1 MAFDPVAFRKF
12 AIALKSVRRFID
24 AMLKGA
30 MKLKSASSTSQSL
43 QFPRNSCPPAAILS
57 VLWLGAIA
65 IVAFLWNLGG
75 VGLVDETE
83 PLFAEAARQ
92 MLVTD
97 NWITPYFNGET
108 RFDKPPLIYWLMAIA
123 YRFVGVNEWGVR
135 LPSALA
141 AIALTAF
148 GFYTLHQVATLK
160 KNRLRS
166 LPWIGSALIALN
178 PQTIAWGRIGVSDML
193 LSGCMGS
200 ALFAFFLGYI
210 RGDKNRIQFN
220 SWYLIF
226 YLLTALAVLTK
237 GPIGI
242 VLPALIIGSF
252 SLYAGTF
259 RQVWRE
265 MRPLF
270 GGILFLLITLPWY
283 VLVTLENGQ
292 SYLQSFFGY
301 HNFERFTQVVN
312 HHAAPWYFYFI
323 VVAIGFA
330 PWSIYL
336 PVAIA
341 RTNFWNRRYWQK
353 QDRAN
358 QLGLFAFFWL
368 ICIFLFFTVAVTKLP
383 SYVLPLMPATAI
395 LVALFWSHL
404 IDSENICKNL
414 KSRKIKD
421 SRSPIFNRVLPF
433 FIFNIIGLLAISFAF
448 LYGINW
454 LGADATMPDLPEKL
468 RDSGLLVRGALIWGA
483 TAIAI
488 AIARFRHQI
497 SWIFAINLIGF
508 VAFLI
513 VAVTPGYIFF
523 DRQRQYPLR
532 ELAATVREQRQ
543 PGEELVMIGFKK
555 PSLVF
560 YTRNAVKYRDR
571 ATEAIAD
578 LRQPEFQSSPP
589 ETVLI
594 LAIPR
599 EFDDAGLRDNN
610 YQLLNKVGA
619 YQLARVSKPTFLL
632 VSPRIEPD

>member
-1 MAFDPVAFRKF
+1 M
-12 AIALKSVRRFID
+12 
-24 AMLKGA
+24 
-30 MKLKSASSTSQSL
+30 SQSL
-43 QFPRNSCPPAAILS
+43 QFLRHSCPPIAILS
-57 VLWLGAIA
+57 VLWLSAIA
-65 IVAFLWNLGG
+65 AVAFLWNLGG
-75 VGLVDETE
+75 IGLVDETE

-141 AIALTAF
+141 AIALMAC

-160 KNRLRS
+160 KSRLQS

-178 PQTIAWGRIGVSDML
+178 PATITWGRIGVSDML
-193 LSGCMGS
+193 LTACVGS

-210 RGDKNRIQFN
+210 RGDKNPRRFN
-220 SWYLIF
+220 SWYLTF

-237 GPIGI
+237 GPIGV

-252 SLYAGTF
+252 SLYVGTF
-259 RQVWRE
+259 RELGRE

-270 GGILFLLITLPWY
+270 GGTLFFLITLPWY
-283 VLVTLENGQ
+283 ILVTLENGQ
-292 SYLQSFFGY
+292 SYLNSFFGY

-323 VVAIGFA
+323 VVAIGFV

-336 PVAIA
+336 PAAIA
-341 RTNFWNRRYWQK
+341 HTNFWNRRYWRQ
-353 QDRAN
+353 QERAN

-368 ICIFLFFTVAVTKLP
+368 ICIFLFFTIAVTKLP
-383 SYVLPLMPATAI
+383 SYVLPLMPAGAI
-395 LVALFWSHL
+395 LVALFWSHV
-404 IDSENICKNL
+404 IDSETIFKQCQSKQSNYP
-414 KSRKIKD
+414 
-421 SRSPIFNRVLPF
+421 RSPIIRFFLPF
-433 FIFNIIGLLAISFAF
+433 FVFNIIGLLAISFAF

-454 LGADATMPDLPEKL
+454 LGVDVTMPNLPEKL
-468 RDSGLLVRGALIWGA
+468 GESGLLVRAALIWAGTA
-483 TAIAI
+483 AAIAI
-488 AIARFRHQI
+488 GGFAIALFRHHI
-497 SWIFAINLIGF
+497 SWIFTINLIGF

-513 VAVTPGYIFF
+513 VAVTPGFIFF
-523 DRQRQYPLR
+523 DQQRQYPLR
-532 ELAATVREQRQ
+532 ALAATVRERRQ
-543 PGEELVMIGFKK
+543 PGEELVMIGFEK

-560 YTRNAVKYRDR
+560 YTRNPVKYRDR
-571 ATEAIAD
+571 ATEAVAD

-619 YQLARVSKPTFLL
+619 YQLARVSKPTFLV

>member
-1 MAFDPVAFRKF
+1 
-12 AIALKSVRRFID
+12 
-24 AMLKGA
+24 
-30 MKLKSASSTSQSL
+30 MKLKSASSTSQSV
-43 QFPRNSCPPAAILS
+43 QFPRHYCPPAAVLS
-57 VLWLGAIA
+57 ALWLGAIA

-92 MLVTD
+92 MLVTGD
-97 NWITPYFNGET
+97 WITPYFNGET

-148 GFYTLHQVATLK
+148 GFYTLHKVATLK
-160 KNRLRS
+160 KSRLRS

-178 PQTIAWGRIGVSDML
+178 PETIAWGRIGVSDML
-193 LSGCMGS
+193 LTGCVGS

-210 RGDKNRIQFN
+210 RGDKNHIQFN
-220 SWYLIF
+220 AWYLIF

-237 GPIGI
+237 GPIGV

-265 MRPLF
+265 MCPLF
-270 GGILFLLITLPWY
+270 GGILFLLIALPWY
-283 VLVTLENGQ
+283 ILVTLENGQ

-336 PVAIA
+336 PAAIA
-341 RTNFWNRRYWQK
+341 RTHFWNRRYWQK

-358 QLGLFAFFWL
+358 QLGLFAFFWF
-368 ICIFLFFTVAVTKLP
+368 ICIFVFFTVAVTKLP
-383 SYVLPLMPATAI
+383 SYVLPLMPAAAI
-395 LVALFWSHL
+395 LVALFLSHL
-404 IDSENICKNL
+404 IDSETIWKQFH
-414 KSRKIKD
+414 SRKTKNP
-421 SRSPIFNRVLPF
+421 RSPIFQHLQPLL
-433 FIFNIIGLLAISFAF
+433 IFNIIGLLAISLAF

-454 LGADATMPDLPEKL
+454 LGTDSTMPDLPEKL
-468 RDSGLLVRGALIWGA
+468 RESGLLVRAALIWA
-483 TAIAI
+483 VTAAAIAL
-488 AIARFRHQI
+488 FRHQI

-513 VAVTPGYIFF
+513 VAVNPGYIFF

-543 PGEELVMIGFKK
+543 PGEELVMIGFEK

-560 YTRNAVKYRDR
+560 YTQNPVKYRDR
-571 ATEAIAD
+571 ATEAVAD

-619 YQLARVSKPTFLL
+619 YQLARVDKPTFLI